1 MERLVSAFRDK
12 FELKGVDTY
21 FAAYARKIRE
31 QGKDS
36 NLSFFNFIQYISS
49 IHHYHYGFKK
59 NKNGARYFEPHWAQ
73 YSTLCHPCHIDYDY
87 IVKFKTM
94 KEDAA
99 YVSSKLGPHHQC
111 LEVKYPE
118 LFKYNQS
125 TSSVLDKYFSIL
137 TAAQVELLKTIYS
150 VGFKLLGYEK

>member
-1 MERLVSAFRDK
+1 MGS
-12 FELKGVDTY
+12 
-21 FAAYARKIRE
+21 RKI
-31 QGKDS
+31 KMC
-36 NLSFFNFIQYISS
+36 
-49 IHHYHYGFKK
+49 
-59 NKNGARYFEPHWAQ
+59 ARYFEPHWAQ